1 MEYGG
6 YVCEPR
12 VSEYTG
18 IVSSWSAHKN
28 FDDGSFDAI
37 ETNSEAETKRLID
50 TRSSADIIVAHYNT
64 IIMIAARLPKDVA
77 KQFFVKIIE
86 SKEALDAGNNAKAS
100 EIAEN
105 LATDER
111 IFYQLEYWL
120 TSLSKHLKRA

>member
-1 MEYGG
+1 
-6 YVCEPR
+6 
-12 VSEYTG
+12 
-18 IVSSWSAHKN
+18 
-28 FDDGSFDAI
+28 
-37 ETNSEAETKRLID
+37 
-50 TRSSADIIVAHYNT
+50 
-64 IIMIAARLPKDVA
+64 MITARLPKDVA

-86 SKEALDAGNNAKAS
+86 SKEAWDAGNNAKAS